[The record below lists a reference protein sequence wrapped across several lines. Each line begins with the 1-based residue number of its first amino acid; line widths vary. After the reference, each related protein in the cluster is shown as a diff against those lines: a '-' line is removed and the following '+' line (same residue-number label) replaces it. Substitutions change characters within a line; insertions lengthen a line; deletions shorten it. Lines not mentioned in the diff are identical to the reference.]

1 MNFLYIIPI
10 KHVPINAY
18 KCTLTLMKLL
28 IMWYLHWFLEYA
40 WNMYEISIYAE
51 QYAIYIYIYMIT
63 KRIKKLLSIKRRKQ
77 FSKYY
82 YITYII
88 YYLLILIILIPYFI
102 FKYKY
107 CLDFNFHR
115 LKYTKISSRIISVN
129 RSKEFARMNRIT
141 NNRNFLT
148 RLLWLSSLLI
158 PVLARTLVSA
168 STVLPR
174 GKSNVKSINK
184 SR

>member
-1 MNFLYIIPI
+1 MHID
-10 KHVPINAY
+10 INETSY
-18 KCTLTLMKLL
+18 NVIFTLIFGICVKYVRNIDICRT
-28 IMWYLHWFLEYA
+28 IC
-40 WNMYEISIYAE
+40 N
-51 QYAIYIYIYMIT
+51 IYIYMIT

-129 RSKEFARMNRIT
+129 RSKEFARMNGIT

-148 RLLWLSSLLI
+148 RLL
-158 PVLARTLVSA
+158 
-168 STVLPR
+168 
-174 GKSNVKSINK
+174 
-184 SR
+184 